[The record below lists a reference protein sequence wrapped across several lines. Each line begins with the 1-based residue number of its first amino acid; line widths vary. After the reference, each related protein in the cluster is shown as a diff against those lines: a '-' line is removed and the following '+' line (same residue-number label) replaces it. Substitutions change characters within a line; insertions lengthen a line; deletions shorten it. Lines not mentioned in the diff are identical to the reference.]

1 LTIAA
6 GKWSR
11 GGTDVSTALN
21 WDIFAPAPPASGK
34 FRKARDLKNASMYRD
49 SWPLKIPQVQIE
61 EKFKKV

>member
-21 WDIFAPAPPASGK
+21 WEIFAPAPPAAAN
-34 FRKARDLKNASMYRD
+34 FRKARDLKNGSMYRD
-49 SWPLKIPQVQIE
+49 FSSLKIPLIE
-61 EKFKKV
+61 IDEKFKKV